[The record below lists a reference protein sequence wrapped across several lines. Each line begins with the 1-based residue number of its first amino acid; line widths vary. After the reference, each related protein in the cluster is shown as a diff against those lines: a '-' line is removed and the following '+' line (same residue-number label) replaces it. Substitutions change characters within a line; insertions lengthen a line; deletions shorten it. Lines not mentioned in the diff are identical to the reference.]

1 MEEFMD
7 GLTGILAIVCIFGLP
22 VILGAFVLIKLITS
36 NNKERLELARHG
48 IVPPEKGK
56 KPAPNRYR
64 TLRNG
69 MLCMGIALG
78 LVLGIVLITNMTF
91 SYYVEFLVVT
101 ASTIFFLGLAYVIFF
116 LLVRGKDESEYNPE

>member
-7 GLTGILAIVCIFGLP
+7 GLTGILTIICIFGLP

-56 KPAPNRYR
+56 RPAPNRYR
-64 TLRNG
+64 SLRNG
-69 MLCMGIALG
+69 ILCMGIALG
-78 LVLGIVLITNMTF
+78 LILGIVLITNMP
-91 SYYVEFLVVT
+91 SENYVEFLIVT
-101 ASTIFFLGLAYVIFF
+101 ASTIFFMGLAYVVFY
-116 LLVRGKDESEYNPE
+116 LLVKSKDESEYNPE